1 MTKRQRARQ
10 LRSNQTNAEQ
20 HLWYYLRAHR
30 LQGLKFK
37 RQVPIGLYIVD
48 FVCTHAGIIVEV
60 DGGQHA
66 DDATY
71 DGKRD
76 DFLTRR
82 GFTVLRFWNDEVLT
96 QTEAVLARI
105 ADATGALSP
114 DLSPASGREERAS
127 QGSNP

>member
-1 MTKRQRARQ
+1 MTKRQQARQ
-10 LRSNQTNAEQ
+10 LRSNQTDTEQ
-20 HLWYYLRAHR
+20 HLWYHLRAHR

-37 RQVPIGLYIVD
+37 RQVPIGPYIVD
-48 FVCTHAGIIVEV
+48 FVCLHAGVIVEV

-76 DFLTRR
+76 DFLTKR
-82 GFTVLRFWNDEVLT
+82 GFTVLRFWNDEVLK

-114 DLSPASGREERAS
+114 DLSPESRREERAS